1 MTALRLANH
10 FPVVEDQEDM
20 RAHPV
25 LRKEECMAVSTPVPT
40 PEQFKDATWKEIL
53 PLYQELVDRPL
64 EPGDTV
70 AIESWLEDWNA
81 LDTALLEAASVA
93 NVEASCDSESPEKE
107 AAHLRFASDI
117 GPHHGQQSVLLA
129 NKLLDSGYTR
139 PDLETT
145 LRRFRTN
152 RDLFREENI
161 PLQQELSKLNN
172 RYNKLCGSMTVE
184 WDGEQI
190 PLPRLNPYLQSP
202 DREIRERAWRLQFQ
216 PYIDHRDEIAD
227 IFDEQL
233 RLRQEM
239 ARNAGFANYR
249 DYTFEDKYRYDYTP
263 GDCFSFHDAVEE
275 TFVPAVS
282 RRHDARKAEMGLDT
296 LRPWDLGSD
305 PQGRPPLTPYDDIDD
320 MTATAQ
326 RIFANVDPVLG
337 EEFGIMRKEG
347 LLDLDSRKGKR
358 PGGFCTSFPYRKR
371 PFIFM
376 NSSGVATDVRTL
388 LHEAGHAF
396 HGFASLEALPFLHQR
411 RYGSEM
417 AEVASMSME
426 LLASP
431 YLRKADGGYFEDADY
446 ARSRI
451 EHLEGI
457 VSLLTWVATVDAFQ
471 QWLYTDEAATDRDA
485 RDAKW
490 QEIWARFDPNTD
502 WTGLEQQ
509 RVARWYKQ
517 LHIFLYPFY
526 YIEYAIAQLGALQVW
541 RNALQ
546 DQAKAVEDYRAALAL
561 GGSRPLPEL
570 YEAAGARLIFD
581 AEGMSELVQL
591 IENELA
597 NLEILQK

>member
-1 MTALRLANH
+1 MSVT
-10 FPVVEDQEDM
+10 
-20 RAHPV
+20 
-25 LRKEECMAVSTPVPT
+25 TPRPT
-40 PEQFKDATWKEIL
+40 PEGFQTATWDDIR
-53 PLYQELVDRPL
+53 PLYEELVDRPL
-64 EPGDTV
+64 EPGDTA
-70 AIESWLEDWNA
+70 AIEAWLDDWNA
-81 LDTALLEAASVA
+81 LDTALMEAASVA
-93 NVEASCDSESPEKE
+93 NVEASCDSEDPVKE
-107 AAHLRFASDI
+107 ATHLRLASEI
-117 GPHHGQQSVLLA
+117 GPQQAKYGVLLA
-129 NKLLDSGYTR
+129 NRLLDSGYTR

-161 PLQQELSKLNN
+161 PLQQELSRLNN
-172 RYNKLCGSMTVE
+172 QYNKICGGMTVE

-190 PLPRLNPYLQSP
+190 PLPRLNPFLQSP
-202 DREIRERAWRLQFQ
+202 DREIREKAWRLQFQ
-216 PYIDHRDEIAD
+216 PYIDKRDELAD
-227 IFDEQL
+227 IFDRQL
-233 RLRQEM
+233 ELRQQI

-249 DYTFEDKYRYDYTP
+249 DYVFEDKYRYDYTP
-263 GDCFSFHDAVEE
+263 EDCARFHDAVEQ
-275 TFVPAVS
+275 TFVPAVA
-282 RRHDARKAEMGLDT
+282 RRHEIRKREMGFDSV
-296 LRPWDLGSD
+296 RPWDLGSD
-305 PQGRPPLTPYDDIDD
+305 PQGRPPLKPYDEIDD

-326 RIFANVDPVLG
+326 QIFAKVAPVLG
-337 EEFGIMRKEG
+337 EQFGTMREEG

-388 LHEAGHAF
+388 LHESGHAF
-396 HGFASLEALPFLHQR
+396 HGFATLEALPFIHQR

-431 YLRKADGGYFEDADY
+431 YLRKRDGGYYEDADY

-457 VSLLTWVATVDAFQ
+457 ISLLTWVATVDAFQ
-471 QWLYTDEAATDRDA
+471 QWLYTDESATDRDA

-502 WTGLEQQ
+502 WSGLEPQ

-526 YIEYAIAQLGALQVW
+526 YIEYALAQLGALQVW
-541 RNALQ
+541 RNALD

-561 GGSRPLPEL
+561 GGSKPLPEL
-570 YEAAGARLIFD
+570 YGAAGARLMFD
-581 AEGMSELVQL
+581 AEGMSELVAL
-591 IENELA
+591 IEREIEG
-597 NLEILQK
+597 LEKLEA

>member
-1 MTALRLANH
+1 MSVT
-10 FPVVEDQEDM
+10 
-20 RAHPV
+20 
-25 LRKEECMAVSTPVPT
+25 TPTPT
-40 PEQFKDATWKEIL
+40 PEGFKDATWDDIR

-64 EPGDTV
+64 EAGDTA
-70 AIESWLEDWNA
+70 AIEAWLDDWNA
-81 LDTALLEAASVA
+81 LDTALMEAASVA
-93 NVEASCDSESPEKE
+93 NVEASCDSEDPVKE
-107 AAHLRFASDI
+107 ATHLRFASEI
-117 GPHHGQQSVLLA
+117 GPQQAKYGVLLA
-129 NKLLDSGYTR
+129 NKLLDSGYSR

-172 RYNKLCGSMTVE
+172 QYNKICGSMTVE

-190 PLPRLNPYLQSP
+190 PLPRLNPFLQSP
-202 DREIRERAWRLQFQ
+202 DREIREKAWRLQFQ
-216 PYIDHRDEIAD
+216 PYIDKRDALAD
-227 IFDEQL
+227 IFDRQL
-233 RLRQEM
+233 ELRQQI
-239 ARNAGFANYR
+239 AKNAGFANYR
-249 DYTFEDKYRYDYTP
+249 DYVFEDKYRYDYTP
-263 GDCFSFHDAVEE
+263 EDCARFHDAVEQ
-275 TFVPAVS
+275 TFVPAVA
-282 RRHDARKAEMGLDT
+282 RRHEIRKREMGLDS

-305 PQGRPPLTPYDDIDD
+305 PQGRPPLKPYDEIDD

-326 RIFANVDPVLG
+326 QIFAKVDPVLG
-337 EEFGIMRKEG
+337 EQFGTMRDEG

-376 NSSGVATDVRTL
+376 NSSGVGSDVRTL

-396 HGFASLEALPFLHQR
+396 HGFATLESLPFLHQR

-426 LLASP
+426 LLSAP
-431 YLRKADGGYFEDADY
+431 YLRKQDGGYYEDADY

-457 VSLLTWVATVDAFQ
+457 ISLLTWVATVDAFQ
-471 QWLYTDEAATDRDA
+471 QWLYTDEAAKDRDA

-502 WTGLEQQ
+502 WSGLEQQ

-526 YIEYAIAQLGALQVW
+526 YIEYALAQLGALQVW
-541 RNALQ
+541 RNALD

-561 GGSRPLPEL
+561 GGSKPLPEL
-570 YEAAGARLIFD
+570 YGAAGARLMFD
-581 AEGMSELVQL
+581 AEGMSELVAL
-591 IENELA
+591 IEREIEG
-597 NLEILQK
+597 LEQLEA